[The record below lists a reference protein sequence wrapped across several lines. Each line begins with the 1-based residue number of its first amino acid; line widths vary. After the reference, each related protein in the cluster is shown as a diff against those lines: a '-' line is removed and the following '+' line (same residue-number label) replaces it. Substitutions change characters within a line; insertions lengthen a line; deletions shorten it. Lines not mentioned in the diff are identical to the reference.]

1 MFYVE
6 RIFEHIK
13 QIIQFKPSDNRADHR
28 PKEYSIIYLG
38 LAYKYYNKLTTLI
51 TSADI
56 YIFESHEDLVKNQDL
71 LQYLEE

>member
-1 MFYVE
+1 MRSHTDAYANSNPYPV
-6 RIFEHIK
+6 ISK
-13 QIIQFKPSDNRADHR
+13 
-28 PKEYSIIYLG
+28 IYLG